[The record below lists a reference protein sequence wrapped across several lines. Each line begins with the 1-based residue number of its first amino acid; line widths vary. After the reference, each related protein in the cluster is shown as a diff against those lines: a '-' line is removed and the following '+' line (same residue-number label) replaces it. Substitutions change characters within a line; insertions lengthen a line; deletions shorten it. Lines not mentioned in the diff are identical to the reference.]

1 MRNILKESYIP
12 FGSQYYRAPSPSRNE
27 WENDLKNMADNGFN
41 TVKFWVQWRWNQPSE
56 DRFCFDDI
64 DELMD

>member
-27 WENDLKNMADNGFN
+27 WENDLKNMADNGLRKRSAISTLKN
-41 TVKFWVQWRWNQPSE
+41 GGAASS
-56 DRFCFDDI
+56 
-64 DELMD
+64 